1 MNMKKDITARKTSQV
16 KVKKEKPA
24 ERSLVKRKEDGAIE
38 KAREA
43 EFEAICAE
51 DSEELKEINERM
63 RELNSEFFKLHK
75 LWFKTQQK
83 GLHLPVEHLKAT
95 FKESEFTSFLGEIF
109 GGVFCKTKAIEE
121 KMDGI
126 NGELESIDEK
136 IKEVNE
142 EFDELKKRKKEILSG
157 R

>member
-1 MNMKKDITARKTSQV
+1 MNMKKDIVARKTSQV
-16 KVKKEKPA
+16 KVKKAKPA

-38 KAREA
+38 KVCEQ
-43 EFEAICAE
+43 EFKAICGE

-63 RELNSEFFKLHK
+63 RELNSQFFKLNK
-75 LWFKTQQK
+75 IWFKTQRK
-83 GLHLPVEHLKAT
+83 SLHLPVEHLKAA

-121 KMDGI
+121 KMDSI
-126 NGELESIDEK
+126 NSELESIDEK

-142 EFDELKKRKKEILSG
+142 EIAELTKRKKDILSG

>member
-1 MNMKKDITARKTSQV
+1 MKKDITARKTSQV

-24 ERSLVKRKEDGAIE
+24 ERSLVKRKEDDAIE

-43 EFEAICAE
+43 EFEAICTE

-63 RELNSEFFKLHK
+63 RELNAEFFRLHK

-157 R
+157 KK

>member
-1 MNMKKDITARKTSQV
+1 MKKELAARKTLQV

-24 ERSLVKRKEDGAIE
+24 ERSLVKRKEDAAVE
-38 KAREA
+38 KTRET
-43 EFEAICAE
+43 EFEAICPE

-63 RELNSEFFKLHK
+63 RELNTEFFKLHK

-157 R
+157 KKY